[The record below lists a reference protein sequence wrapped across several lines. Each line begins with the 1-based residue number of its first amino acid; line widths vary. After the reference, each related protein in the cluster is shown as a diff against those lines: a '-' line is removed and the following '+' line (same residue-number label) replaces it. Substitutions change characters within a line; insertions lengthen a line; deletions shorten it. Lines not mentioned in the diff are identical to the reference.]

1 VSLDALYQSVIL
13 DHWRNPRQQG
23 ALTAPDASVRLVN
36 PTCGDEVTVDVALG
50 GTHRDVL
57 ADVAHRGHGCSIS
70 QGSASVFAEL
80 ATGRTVGEV
89 AALHDAFV
97 EQLRSRG
104 GAGDPAVLGD
114 GVAFAGV
121 GRFPARV
128 RCALLPWTAA
138 AEAIEV
144 ARMTRTTRS
153 GAMSDGTA
161 TDGTNDGTTNDGTT
175 TNTVT
180 DHRTRTDTADD
191 SRRVSP

>member
-57 ADVAHRGHGCSIS
+57 VDVAHRGHGCSIS

-138 AEAIEV
+138 AEAIEA

-161 TDGTNDGTTNDGTT
+161 TDGTTNDGTT
-175 TNTVT
+175 TNAVT

-191 SRRVSP
+191 SRRASP